1 LSVVRVLLACSLGG
15 SGHLT
20 PILAAGAALRGLGH
34 DTVILVSP
42 SLTGEIAGAGF
53 DYIAGE
59 DPPRAFVEDVWSR
72 VRAGPA
78 EEVMGLID
86 RELFADR
93 CTNAM
98 LATARRL
105 RDRWRPEL
113 VIREPCEY
121 ASAIAAHEA
130 GLPQAQVGI
139 SLAATEWSVLQ
150 MVEEILEGFRP
161 GVTRAIATA
170 PYLSP
175 FPRSLDRSPWEKTRR
190 FRHAVSS
197 GGKLPAWW
205 SVDGP
210 LVYMTFGSVLGWLR
224 EAPEV
229 YRAGLAAV
237 SALPGRVLLTMG
249 RAVQPAQFADAPE
262 NIHVAQWVPQEDVLP
277 HASLVVCHGGSGT
290 TLGALAA
297 GVPLVI
303 CPLFADQADNGRIVE
318 QAGAGVVVEPGEAAH
333 GGLRRLGPD
342 DVPALRAA
350 ITQVLEDPGYRQAA
364 HRVATEI
371 AATPEFGE
379 TVAQL
384 LT

>member
-1 LSVVRVLLACSLGG
+1 MRVLLACSLGG
-15 SGHLT
+15 SGHLA
-20 PILAAGAALRGLGH
+20 PILAAAAALRRLGH

-42 SLTGEIAGAGF
+42 SLTGEIAGVGF
-53 DYIAGE
+53 EYVVGE

-78 EEVMGLID
+78 DETTGLID
-86 RELFADR
+86 RELFAGR
-93 CTNAM
+93 CTHAM

-121 ASAIAAHEA
+121 ASAIAAHEV

-139 SLAATEWSVLQ
+139 SLAATEWSVLE
-150 MVEEILEGFRP
+150 MVEEILEEFRL
-161 GVTRAIATA
+161 GVTRAIRTA

-175 FPRSLDRSPWEKTRR
+175 FPGSLDLSPWEKTRR
-190 FRHAVSS
+190 FRHPVSS
-197 GGKLPAWW
+197 GGELPEWW
-205 SVDGP
+205 SEDGP
-210 LVYMTFGSVLGWLR
+210 LVYITFGSVLGGLR
-224 EAPEV
+224 EAIEV
-229 YRAGLAAV
+229 YRTALAAV
-237 SALPGRVLLTMG
+237 SGLPGRVLLTVG
-249 RAVQPAQFADAPE
+249 RAVAPAQFADVAG
-262 NIHVAQWVPQEDVLP
+262 NTHVAQWVPQEDVLP

-303 CPLFADQADNGRIVE
+303 CPLFADQSANGRMVE
-318 QAGAGVVVEPGEAAH
+318 QAGAGVVVGRGEADH
-333 GGLRRLGPD
+333 GGLRRLVPD

-350 ITQVLEDPGYRQAA
+350 MAQVFEDPRYRRAA
-364 HRVATEI
+364 HGIATEI
-371 AATPEFGE
+371 AAMPELGD
-379 TVAQL
+379 TLAQL